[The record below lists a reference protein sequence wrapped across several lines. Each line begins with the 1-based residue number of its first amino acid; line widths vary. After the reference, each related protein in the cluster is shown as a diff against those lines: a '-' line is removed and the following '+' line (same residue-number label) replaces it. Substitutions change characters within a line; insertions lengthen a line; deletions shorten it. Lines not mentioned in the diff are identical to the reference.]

1 MSHDPREPT
10 ASAEESATDPE
21 PDIEDVF
28 DELEELEDIVD
39 SREER
44 EQVRETMRVLRRT
57 RPRRTFG
64 RLRDSFD
71 SRDVGEALVGAF
83 VFGMPMVVEGGTL
96 EIGEFIARHPLL
108 FAVTVAVGVTLVMGI
123 LHAVQFQRV
132 EADLLFGVISIRLV
146 STLTISAGM
155 AAVLMTIWG
164 RVEWA
169 APSVAAGQITVTAIV
184 MAVGASLGDV
194 LPGT

>member
-1 MSHDPREPT
+1 MSYDRQEST
-10 ASAEESATDPE
+10 AAADELDTD

-28 DELEELEDIVD
+28 EELEELEEIVD
-39 SREER
+39 TPAER
-44 EQVRETMRVLRRT
+44 EQVRETIRVLRRT
-57 RPRRTFG
+57 RTRRTFG

-71 SRDVGEALVGAF
+71 SRDVGEGLVGAF
-83 VFGMPMVVEGGTL
+83 VFGMPMVVEEGTL
-96 EIGEFIARHPLL
+96 EIGEFIARRPLL
-108 FAVTVAVGVTLVMGI
+108 FAVTVAVGVTLVLGI
-123 LHAVQFQRV
+123 LHAVRFEEV
-132 EADLLFGVISIRLV
+132 EADLLFGVIPIRLV

-164 RVEWA
+164 RADWA